1 VCCVLKAY
9 QLGIGMHLNKP
20 GRRDYPEWPALPSA
34 FAVTYATTYG
44 ANSLLSKVGQKLSHH
59 YGPSHA

>member
-1 VCCVLKAY
+1 
-9 QLGIGMHLNKP
+9 MHLNKP